1 MSRIRPA
8 RQHRRARTSA
18 PSPKLG
24 FLQMIR
30 HRMDIKRTLFLSLVL
45 LAASLFVG
53 ELAAFAGFKFYA
65 TERLARHWRVDPS
78 AAVASLTP
86 VSIQRYQKQFFDPV
100 LGWSFHEETTAFPYA
115 AFDATGARVD
125 SVDGPTG
132 RIAAYGDSFTFGE
145 GAGYDET
152 WPH

>member
-1 MSRIRPA
+1 
-8 RQHRRARTSA
+8 
-18 PSPKLG
+18 
-24 FLQMIR
+24 
-30 HRMDIKRTLFLSLVL
+30 MDIKRTLFLSLVL

-86 VSIQRYQKQFFDPV
+86 VSIQRYQEQFFDPV

-115 AFDATGARVD
+115 AFDATSPKVKE
-125 SVDGPTG
+125 SP
-132 RIAAYGDSFTFGE
+132 
-145 GAGYDET
+145 
-152 WPH
+152 

>member
-65 TERLARHWRVDPS
+65 TERLARHWRVAPS

-86 VSIQRYQKQFFDPV
+86 VSI
-100 LGWSFHEETTAFPYA
+100 
-115 AFDATGARVD
+115 
-125 SVDGPTG
+125 
-132 RIAAYGDSFTFGE
+132 
-145 GAGYDET
+145 
-152 WPH
+152 